1 MAKHSCNKCSDRLAH
16 HSSGLKS
23 DIDKRISKIEGQIRG
38 IRKMISE
45 DKYCDDVL
53 NQITS
58 AQSALNSVRI
68 MLLENHIN
76 SCVTEQLAEGDK
88 SVIDELMKTI
98 ARMVR

>member
-1 MAKHSCNKCSDRLAH
+1 MPKKLCGKCSEKHAH

>member
-1 MAKHSCNKCSDRLAH
+1 
-16 HSSGLKS
+16 
-23 DIDKRISKIEGQIRG
+23 
-38 IRKMISE
+38 MISE

-76 SCVTEQLAEGDK
+76 SCVAEQLAEGDK